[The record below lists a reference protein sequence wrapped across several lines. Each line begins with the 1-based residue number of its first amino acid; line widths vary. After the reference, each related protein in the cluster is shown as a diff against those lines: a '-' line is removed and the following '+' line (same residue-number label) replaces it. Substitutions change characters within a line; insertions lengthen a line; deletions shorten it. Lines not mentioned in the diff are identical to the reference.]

1 MMTDAQKMEQLIKM
15 AERMMEAL
23 QADIMALQAGRPR
36 NMRMNE
42 PDIQKL
48 SVLYSREIKSIDME
62 AAKKLPLEL
71 RRQFL
76 AVTKKFRE
84 LLQLHMRYI
93 KRVKNASE
101 GIIKAVAEDINQK
114 RNAMRTYTAPKSTY
128 KPVASAIVYNAVV

>member
-23 QADIMALQAGRPR
+23 QADIDALKVGRPKT
-36 NMRMNE
+36 MRMNE

-48 SVLYSREIKSIDME
+48 SILYSREIKSIDME
-62 AAKKLPLEL
+62 AARSLPLDL
-71 RRQFL
+71 RRNFL

-101 GIIKAVAEDINQK
+101 GIIRAVADDIHQK
-114 RNAMRTYTAPKSTY
+114 RNAMRTYTAPKSNYRPT
-128 KPVASAIVYNAVV
+128 ASAIVYNAVV

>member
-23 QADIMALQAGRPR
+23 QADIDALKVGRPKT
-36 NMRMNE
+36 MRMNE

-48 SVLYSREIKSIDME
+48 SILYSREIKTIDME
-62 AAKKLPLEL
+62 AARSLPLEL
-71 RRQFL
+71 RRHFL

-101 GIIKAVAEDINQK
+101 GIIKAVADDIHQK
-114 RNAMRTYTAPKSTY
+114 RNAMRTYTAPKSNY
-128 KPVASAIVYNAVV
+128 RPAASAIVYNAVV